1 MLQICR
7 RAVVKARRCIGDV
20 GEVPLTALDVALS
33 AMDEEELRMLE
44 YKTEQRSKID
54 LIADTWPLWYSIYVR
69 KYGYKAAKSETN
81 APRKPHLNEKTLL
94 MYTELNKHR
103 PRQGKAFQV
112 PIGDWRQAVDYKVTD
127 AQVKLV
133 RSKEVLKKAQ
143 KVAAAAEAAAKVK
156 AATPKTALL
165 PPKALAAQWR
175 RQQALKKTGATLK
188 AKSQMLKK
196 KR

>member
-1 MLQICR
+1 MHSAL
-7 RAVVKARRCIGDV
+7 
-20 GEVPLTALDVALS
+20 PLTATVHHTINCLAD
-33 AMDEEELRMLE
+33 RWGC
-44 YKTEQRSKID
+44 
-54 LIADTWPLWYSIYVR
+54 IA
-69 KYGYKAAKSETN
+69 
-81 APRKPHLNEKTLL
+81 
-94 MYTELNKHR
+94 
-103 PRQGKAFQV
+103 
-112 PIGDWRQAVDYKVTD
+112 GDWRQAVDYKVTD